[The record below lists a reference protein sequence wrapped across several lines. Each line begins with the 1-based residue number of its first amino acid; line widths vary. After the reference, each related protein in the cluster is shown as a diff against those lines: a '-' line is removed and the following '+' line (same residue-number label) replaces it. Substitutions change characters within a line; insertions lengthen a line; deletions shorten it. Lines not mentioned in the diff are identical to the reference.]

1 MIKKKHCTVKQE
13 ITTKDFLDLCSD
25 NFLKEAGTK
34 QIKEDGWKL
43 WLKQETSLSKTNQV
57 LARNS
62 NLPFPISLQP
72 DGGHLWYFKLRSFGL
87 TELSFWNS

>member
-34 QIKEDGWKL
+34 QIKEDG
-43 WLKQETSLSKTNQV
+43 
-57 LARNS
+57 
-62 NLPFPISLQP
+62 
-72 DGGHLWYFKLRSFGL
+72 
-87 TELSFWNS
+87 